1 MMSKLAKIRKIFT
14 MLIMVLAAVSA
25 GAVAKDIEV
34 VTDTFRLPGTLEL
47 PKKMVGKVPCVVFVH
62 GSGPN
67 DRDETLGPNKFFK
80 DLADSL
86 AANGIASV
94 RYDKRTLVYRANFV
108 PEGEQPNYDFETIDD
123 AVSAVKMVQ
132 KMPEIDSERVFVLGH
147 SLGAMLA
154 PEIARRVPGV
164 AGVIMV
170 APPAQKLLELM
181 IYQSDYLKDI
191 YAELGASDA
200 VAMME
205 QMKKQ
210 AENAQKLGT
219 PEYDEEIG
227 LPQGLTE
234 SYILADKSYD
244 AVTAAKSLS
253 CRMFLLFGM
262 RDYQVPYTQYTLW
275 QKGLAGKQNVIL
287 KMYFGLNH
295 IMRAGQGKP
304 SPLDYSQKVAMS
316 AEVAKDIVM
325 FVSK

>member
-219 PEYDEEIG
+219 PEYDAEIG

>member
-1 MMSKLAKIRKIFT
+1 

-275 QKGLAGKQNVIL
+275 QKGLAGKQNAIL

>member
-275 QKGLAGKQNVIL
+275 QKGLAGKRNAIL

>member
-1 MMSKLAKIRKIFT
+1 MMSKMAKMSKIFA

-47 PKKMVGKVPCVVFVH
+47 PEKMVGKVPCVVFVH

-154 PEIARRVPGV
+154 PEIARRVPDV

-219 PEYDEEIG
+219 PEFDEEIG

-234 SYILADKSYD
+234 SYIEADKAYD
-244 AVTAAKSLS
+244 PVSTAKGLT

-262 RDYQVPYTQYTLW
+262 RDYQVPYTQYAIW
-275 QKGLAGKQNVIL
+275 QRGLASNKNAIV

-295 IMRAGQGKP
+295 LMRAGQGKP
-304 SPLDYSQKVAMS
+304 TPLDYSQKTAMA
-316 AEVAKDIVM
+316 AEPAQDIVT
-325 FVSK
+325 FIAK

>member
-275 QKGLAGKQNVIL
+275 QKGLAGKQNAIL

>member
-1 MMSKLAKIRKIFT
+1 MKRIIE
-14 MLIMVLAAVSA
+14 MLIVAMASLAAN
-25 GAVAKDIEV
+25 AVAKDIEV
-34 VTDTFRLPGTLEL
+34 VTDTFRLPGVLVMPENV
-47 PKKMVGKVPCVVFVH
+47 VGKVPCVVFVH

-86 AANGIASV
+86 AVNGIASV

-108 PEGEQPNYDFETIDD
+108 PEGKQANYDFETIDD
-123 AVSAVKMVQ
+123 AVSALKMAME
-132 KMPEIDSERVFVLGH
+132 MPEIDSERVYVLGH

-154 PEIARRVPGV
+154 PEIARRVPGI

-170 APPAQKLLELM
+170 APPAQKLPEM
-181 IYQSDYLKDI
+181 IEYQCDYLKGI

-244 AVTAAKSLS
+244 AVATAKGLT

-262 RDYQVPYTQYTLW
+262 RDYQVPYTQYAIW
-275 QKGLAGKQNVIL
+275 
-287 KMYFGLNH
+287 
-295 IMRAGQGKP
+295 
-304 SPLDYSQKVAMS
+304 
-316 AEVAKDIVM
+316 
-325 FVSK
+325 

>member
-1 MMSKLAKIRKIFT
+1 MMSKLAKMSKIFA

-47 PKKMVGKVPCVVFVH
+47 PEKTVGKVPCVVFVH

-191 YAELGASDA
+191 YAELGASEA

-210 AENAQKLGT
+210 AENARKLGT

-244 AVTAAKSLS
+244 AVATAKSMS

-304 SPLDYSQKVAMS
+304 SPLDYSQKAAMS

>member
-154 PEIARRVPGV
+154 PEIARRVPDV
-164 AGVIMV
+164 AGVIMA

-275 QKGLAGKQNVIL
+275 QKGLAGKQNAIL

>member
-14 MLIMVLAAVSA
+14 MLIMVLAAVSS

-275 QKGLAGKQNVIL
+275 QKGLAGKQNAIL

>member
-25 GAVAKDIEV
+25 GAVAKDIEL

-47 PKKMVGKVPCVVFVH
+47 PEKMVGKVPCVVFVH

-304 SPLDYSQKVAMS
+304 SPLDYSQKAAMS

>member
-1 MMSKLAKIRKIFT
+1 MMSKLAKMSKIFA

-34 VTDTFRLPGTLEL
+34 VTDTFRLSGTLEL
-47 PKKMVGKVPCVVFVH
+47 PEKMVGKVPCVVFVH

-86 AANGIASV
+86 AVNGIASV

-108 PEGEQPNYDFETIDD
+108 PEGKQANYDFETIDD
-123 AVSAVKMVQ
+123 AVSALKMAME
-132 KMPEIDSERVFVLGH
+132 MPEIDSERVYVLGH

-154 PEIARRVPGV
+154 PEIARRVPGI

-170 APPAQKLLELM
+170 APPAQKLPEM
-181 IYQSDYLKDI
+181 IEYQCDYLKGI

-219 PEYDEEIG
+219 PEYDAEIG

-234 SYILADKSYD
+234 SYIEADKAYD
-244 AVTAAKSLS
+244 PVATAKGLT

-262 RDYQVPYTQYTLW
+262 RDYQVPYTQYAIW
-275 QKGLAGKQNVIL
+275 QRGLASNKNAIV

-295 IMRAGQGKP
+295 LMRAGQGKP
-304 SPLDYSQKVAMS
+304 TPLDYSQKTAMA
-316 AEVAKDIVM
+316 AEPAQDIVT
-325 FVSK
+325 FIAQ

>member
-1 MMSKLAKIRKIFT
+1 

-275 QKGLAGKQNVIL
+275 RKRYSDVCFKIIL
-287 KMYFGLNH
+287 
-295 IMRAGQGKP
+295 
-304 SPLDYSQKVAMS
+304 
-316 AEVAKDIVM
+316 AKDIEE
-325 FVSK
+325 SKIMIIFANIKANFNTKT

>member
-47 PKKMVGKVPCVVFVH
+47 PEKTVGKVPCVVFVH

-154 PEIARRVPGV
+154 PEIARRVSGV

-244 AVTAAKSLS
+244 AVATAKSLS

-275 QKGLAGKQNVIL
+275 QKGLAGKRNAIL

>member
-1 MMSKLAKIRKIFT
+1 
-14 MLIMVLAAVSA
+14 
-25 GAVAKDIEV
+25 
-34 VTDTFRLPGTLEL
+34 
-47 PKKMVGKVPCVVFVH
+47 
-62 GSGPN
+62 
-67 DRDETLGPNKFFK
+67 
-80 DLADSL
+80 
-86 AANGIASV
+86 
-94 RYDKRTLVYRANFV
+94 
-108 PEGEQPNYDFETIDD
+108 
-123 AVSAVKMVQ
+123 
-132 KMPEIDSERVFVLGH
+132 MPEIDSERVFVLGH

-275 QKGLAGKQNVIL
+275 QKGLAGKQNAIL

>member
-1 MMSKLAKIRKIFT
+1 

-94 RYDKRTLVYRANFV
+94 HYDKRTLVYRANFV

-275 QKGLAGKQNVIL
+275 RKRYSDVCFKIIL
-287 KMYFGLNH
+287 
-295 IMRAGQGKP
+295 
-304 SPLDYSQKVAMS
+304 
-316 AEVAKDIVM
+316 AKDIEE
-325 FVSK
+325 SKIMIIFANIKANFNTKT

>member
-14 MLIMVLAAVSA
+14 MLIMVLAAVSS

-219 PEYDEEIG
+219 PEYDAEIG

>member
-154 PEIARRVPGV
+154 PEIARRVPDV
-164 AGVIMV
+164 AGVIMA

-219 PEYDEEIG
+219 PEYDAEIG

-244 AVTAAKSLS
+244 AVTTAKSLS

-275 QKGLAGKQNVIL
+275 QKGLAGKRNAIL